1 MRVRCIHRTRNALQG
16 PKRRDE
22 TPLDIASCKI
32 IRQHDLFAG
41 NPTRFEVGNDCT
53 DKRDALH
60 QLLFTGSKIGAQVGR
75 QIGDQPSGGRS
86 GCRALIQ
93 GVQR

>member
-1 MRVRCIHRTRNALQG
+1 MGTRCIHRTRNALQS

-22 TPLDIASCKI
+22 TPLHIAGGKI
-32 IRQHDLFAG
+32 IRQRDLFTG

-60 QLLFTGSKIGAQVGR
+60 QLLLAGSKIGA
-75 QIGDQPSGGRS
+75 
-86 GCRALIQ
+86 
-93 GVQR
+93 